1 MTPRHGNIC
10 LVTTTTERFVSGTLV
25 TVSTFLKHHPRLD
38 ADVVIIHDGLTE
50 AKREMLAAA
59 FDGVRF
65 ASVAPE
71 LRDRAVRLV
80 AALPH
85 RRITPAQFYMLDAF
99 RLAGYRKVLVCDSD
113 LLFRAPIG
121 ELFDST
127 AALLCCAARASLF
140 GRRLDAATFLP
151 IRTPDRSGP
160 LDQGRQGGDPPPGK
174 RTVVESAFNSGFLLV
189 DERLTGGSVYSDLLA
204 GVSPESLRDVRCR
217 IGDQPLLNRYF
228 TGRQTMISST
238 YNFLIPHAAQ
248 IRAREGLDVGDA
260 KVLHFKAPIKP
271 WMLDAMLDKV
281 DGRSGYKLA
290 PHFKLWY
297 GAYLD
302 CIADAHLRNRHKGWT
317 GRGAG

>member
-1 MTPRHGNIC
+1 M
-10 LVTTTTERFVSGTLV
+10 SGTLV
-25 TVSTFLKHHPRLD
+25 TVGTFLKHHPRFNG
-38 ADVVIIHDGLTE
+38 DVVVIHDGLTE

-71 LRDRAVRLV
+71 LRDRAVRLA

-121 ELFDST
+121 E
-127 AALLCCAARASLF
+127 LF

-189 DERLTGGSVYSDLLA
+189 DERFTGGSVYSDLLA

-248 IRAREGLDVGDA
+248 IRSREGLDVDDA

-271 WMLDAMLDKV
+271 WVLDAMLGKV
-281 DGRSGYKLA
+281 DGCSGYKLA

-302 CIADAHLRNRHKGWT
+302 CIADAHLRNRHEGWT
-317 GRGAG
+317 GSGP